1 LSGIAHLLEIANIS
15 AVGQA
20 QVLIPICLFHES
32 AVEFE
37 QPIQVSQVD
46 GGTINLVSGACF
58 SAVLQRYVHF
68 LAEFKK
74 FLHIQM
80 RYQAIAQD
88 LTLENASI
96 IILSELFEVDFV
108 ESVQK
113 RFGQR
118 FSTTYGLA

>member
-1 LSGIAHLLEIANIS
+1 
-15 AVGQA
+15 
-20 QVLIPICLFHES
+20 LIPIRLFNKS

-46 GGTINLVSGACF
+46 GSTINLVSGACL

-68 LAEFKK
+68 LAELKK

-80 RYQAIAQD
+80 RYQVIAQD

>member
-1 LSGIAHLLEIANIS
+1 MSGIAYLLKIANIS

-20 QVLIPICLFHES
+20 QVSIPICLFNKS

-46 GGTINLVSGACF
+46 GGIINLVSGACF
-58 SAVLQRYVHF
+58 SAVLQRHVHF
-68 LAEFKK
+68 LAELKK
-74 FLHIQM
+74 FLHVQM

-96 IILSELFEVDFV
+96 VILSEFFEVDFV

-118 FSTTYGLA
+118 FPTTYRLA